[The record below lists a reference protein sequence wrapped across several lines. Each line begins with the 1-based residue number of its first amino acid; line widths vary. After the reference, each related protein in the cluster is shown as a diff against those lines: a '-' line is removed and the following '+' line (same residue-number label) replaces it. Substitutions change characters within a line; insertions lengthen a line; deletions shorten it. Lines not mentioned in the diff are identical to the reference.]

1 MTKQELKNKI
11 GEQIGRNMY
20 YMTAVSTNASVT
32 RELGNNIKLLQGIN
46 IQMSESDETEYN
58 RGLNDAWELAQRI
71 ACQWSIGYSIE
82 ELDEIFGNE
91 RIGTASTMRNYTY
104 QEALAKVEAYEK
116 KKAEEEA
123 KLEPGDVVAVDSR
136 KCVGYKGIIEK
147 VDDKNITMLTRYGR
161 INFKSSQTQQFNIRK
176 TGERLD
182 NYLELFEIFNGK
194 MERINND

>member
-1 MTKQELKNKI
+1 MTKRELKNKI
-11 GEQIGRNMY
+11 GEQIERNMY

-116 KKAEEEA
+116 KKAEEAA
-123 KLEPGDVVAVDSR
+123 KLEPGDVVKVIDNGNPYNTYHGVYLGTMDYSHYIQERGSHCPTTFNKHYFTLMKLDQHVD
-136 KCVGYKGIIEK
+136 
-147 VDDKNITMLTRYGR
+147 
-161 INFKSSQTQQFNIRK
+161 
-176 TGERLD
+176 
-182 NYLELFEIFNGK
+182 LEGWNLE
-194 MERINND
+194 E